1 MAGFKKVVLTERENS
16 VTQRVNEEVEQ
27 KTGINGFDNSYSAKK
42 LNDLYNEFDSIS
54 VEEMTTN
61 KVETMPVA
69 VSKTSVKTKIYLT
82 AGTFIAL
89 LMLFLVIYNFVV
101 INSMNGGIKLL
112 QDEVSYQE
120 YQVSTKV
127 NKLDDLTNS
136 VALEQELVQNGYVEM
151 GADNIVYMEI
161 PSSSSVSALE
171 GESNWFDAFCNFIS
185 SVFGG

>member
-16 VTQRVNEEVEQ
+16 MTQRVTENVEQ
-27 KTGINGFDNSYSAKK
+27 KTGVNGFDNSYSAKK

-54 VEEMTTN
+54 IEEMTTN

-82 AGTFIAL
+82 AGSFIAL
-89 LMLFLVIYNFVV
+89 MMLFLVIYNFVV

-120 YQVSTKV
+120 YQVSSKV
-127 NKLDDLTNS
+127 NKLDDLTNP
-136 VALEQELVQNGYVEM
+136 ATIEQELVKNGYVEV

-161 PSSSSVSALE
+161 PSSSSAATLQ
-171 GESNWFDAFCNFIS
+171 GESNWFDSFCNFIS